1 MNYICRAADI
11 CDEMKRGFAAL
22 ALIVDSLSD
31 LPQTD
36 GIRYVTDKLIATAD
50 QLGDILDN
58 ALAEERENKIEIHQS
73 NHIKGKATESR
84 TDGVQAAI
92 IAK

>member
-11 CDEMKRGFAAL
+11 CDEMGRGFVAL
-22 ALIVDSLSD
+22 ALIIETLSD

-36 GIRYVTDKLIATAD
+36 GIRYVVDKLTVTAD

-58 ALAEERENKIEIHQS
+58 ALAEEREKQ
-73 NHIKGKATESR
+73 K
-84 TDGVQAAI
+84 
-92 IAK
+92 

>member
-1 MNYICRAADI
+1 MNDICRAADI
-11 CDEMKRGFAAL
+11 CDEMIRGFVAL

-36 GIRYVTDKLIATAD
+36 GIRYVVDKLTVTAD

-58 ALAEERENKIEIHQS
+58 ALAEEREK
-73 NHIKGKATESR
+73 KK
-84 TDGVQAAI
+84 
-92 IAK
+92 